1 MRNMRAQ
8 TAILHD
14 CSVQVFAGF
23 MSKQLSWK
31 DTLDSNPVPKIGA
44 VGREKLAEKDG
55 ITSPVQLIGQY
66 LIHNILVIRLCL
78 HLCLQTDPAN
88 AADVVSIRALAY
100 HTGARRT
107 VAH

>member
-66 LIHNILVIRLCL
+66 LI
-78 HLCLQTDPAN
+78 LQGDEDEFVEYLMECGLRKQEIT
-88 AADVVSIRALAY
+88 ADNGALAAIREKVSVFC
-100 HTGARRT
+100 TP
-107 VAH
+107 